1 MRQSAKLNLFLGV
14 RNLGV
19 EFLPQHL
26 AYLQSFFRRRGMNA
40 LFPWSLLAGAV
51 LVGLLAR
58 RTLHAD
64 ASAFEEA
71 GFALLTAIALLGVLE
86 HVLLMLP
93 IPADALWRL
102 GLKSHRRAAPAAEG

>member
-26 AYLQSFFRRRGMNA
+26 RYLQSFFRRRGMNA
-40 LFPWSLLAGAV
+40 LFPWSVLAGTV

-58 RTLHAD
+58 RTLHP
-64 ASAFEEA
+64 ASDAFEEA
-71 GFALLTAIALLGVLE
+71 GFALLTAIALLGLLE
-86 HVLLMLP
+86 HVMLMLP

>member
-1 MRQSAKLNLFLGV
+1 
-14 RNLGV
+14 
-19 EFLPQHL
+19 
-26 AYLQSFFRRRGMNA
+26 MNA

-64 ASAFEEA
+64 ASAFQEA
-71 GFALLTAIALLGVLE
+71 GFALLTAIALLGLLE